1 VFVTTGAT
9 AAFAGVLAFTI
20 TNIYRFE
27 TAGLNA
33 FQLVIV
39 GSAME
44 AAVFVAEV
52 PTGVVADAFSR
63 KWSVVVGHLGMGAGL
78 LVEASWASFTG
89 VLIAQVGWGIAYTFT
104 SGANTAWV
112 THELGDP
119 DRAALSKLFFRTS
132 RWNSFAALCA
142 VPLSYLLAP
151 VSLRLPIAVGGAI
164 EVGLGLWLIGA
175 MRETDFR
182 PEPHSGWRDL
192 AVSTRQ
198 SIGVIRRSRVLVL
211 LAVFTFI
218 AGGASEAFDRFEQK
232 QLIDNVGVP
241 HWFGLGTLFWLGVL
255 FSLSSLLGVIL
266 PPVVQRF
273 RPAEQPARLR
283 SWMVCLL
290 LAQIAG
296 LVVFGLTGAF
306 VVAASSV
313 LVVERSRSI
322 RNTLFGA
329 WIVPLTPKGRRATVL
344 SAVEQ
349 CDSIGQVTMGPVFGA
364 IGQLASVPTAI
375 VTSAAVLVPGV
386 GVVAMAARQ
395 PAPDHEAIAERS

>member
-1 VFVTTGAT
+1 MYVATSAT

-27 TAGLNA
+27 VAGLNA

-44 AAVFVAEV
+44 AAVFLAEV

-63 KWSVVVGHLGMGAGL
+63 KWSVVVGHLGMGVGL
-78 LVEASWASFTG
+78 LLESAWASFTG
-89 VLIAQVGWGIAYTFT
+89 VLVAQVTWGVAYTFT

-119 DRAALSKLFFRTS
+119 DRGVLSALFFRAS
-132 RWNSFAALCA
+132 RWSSFAALCA
-142 VPLSYLLAP
+142 VPLSYLIARGN
-151 VSLRLPIAVGGAI
+151 LRVPIAIGGGI
-164 EVGLGLWLIGA
+164 EIVLGLWLVRA

-192 AVSTRQ
+192 AHTTSGA
-198 SIGVIRRSRVLVL
+198 IGVIRRSRVLVL
-211 LAVFTFI
+211 LAVFIFV
-218 AGGASEAFDRFEQK
+218 AGGASEAFDRFEEK
-232 QLIDNVGVP
+232 HLIDGVGVP
-241 HWFGLGTLFWLGVL
+241 HWWGLGTLFWLGVL
-255 FSLSSLLGVIL
+255 FSLSSLLGVLL
-266 PPVVQRF
+266 PFVVQHF
-273 RPAEQPARLR
+273 APAEQPRRLR
-283 SWMVCLL
+283 RWLIALL
-290 LAQIAG
+290 GLQVVG
-296 LVVFGLTGAF
+296 LVVFGITGTF
-306 VVAASSV
+306 VVAALSV
-313 LVVERSRSI
+313 LVVERSRSL
-322 RNTLFGA
+322 RSTLIGA

-375 VTSAAVLVPGV
+375 VASAAVLAPGI
-386 GVVAMAARQ
+386 GVVAMAARE
-395 PAPDHEAIAERS
+395 PAVEDGVAAGR